1 MRPNLIFPLDRSVDL
16 RGLQFKIIDYGHAV
30 IIKGEG
36 KDQEKIQKAKRLKI
50 PDVPAYSLEIPYR

>member
-1 MRPNLIFPLDRSVDL
+1 MDL

-30 IIKGEG
+30 IVKGEG
-36 KDQEKIQKAKRLKI
+36 KDEDKLRKARRLKV